1 MTISFV
7 VKNFKMLCEICEC
20 IAKQFGNDCEV
31 VLHDLTRDYDNTI
44 VGIWNGH
51 VTGRKVGDGGTDA
64 GLAILRGT
72 AQPEDQYCYINKTK
86 EGRILRSS
94 SKYFLDEK
102 GNVVGSLCMN
112 YDITALVAG
121 QTAIMKLTGSDGSGN
136 TGEAKSNA
144 GEVFTGNIDEL
155 LEILMKEA
163 VENTGHAL
171 DELDKDDK
179 VAVVRYLDNK
189 GVFLIK
195 KSAERVADFLGISR
209 FTVYNYLNEA
219 QEEAK

>member
-1 MTISFV
+1 MSFV
-7 VKNFKMLCEICEC
+7 VDNYKMLCEIGEC
-20 IAKQFGNDCEV
+20 IARQFGDDCEV
-31 VLHDLTRDYDNTI
+31 VLHDLTREYDNTI
-44 VGIWNGH
+44 VAIWNGH

-72 AQPEDQYCYINKTK
+72 AQPKDEYCYINKTK

-102 GNVVGSLCMN
+102 GNAVGSLCIN
-112 YDITALVAG
+112 YDITALMAG
-121 QTAIMKLTGSDGSGN
+121 QAAMMKLTSTEEKEN
-136 TGEAKSNA
+136 K
-144 GEVFTGNIDEL
+144 GEVFTGDIDDL
-155 LEILMKEA
+155 LEVLMKEA

-219 QEEAK
+219 QEEAKIV

>member
-7 VKNFKMLCEICEC
+7 VDNFKMLCEICEC
-20 IAKQFGNDCEV
+20 IAQQFGDDCEV

-72 AQPEDQYCYINKTK
+72 AQPKDQYCYINKTK
-86 EGRILRSS
+86 DGRILRSS

-102 GNVVGSLCMN
+102 GNVVGSLCIN
-112 YDITALVAG
+112 YNITALIAG
-121 QTAIMKLTGSDGSGN
+121 QTAMMKLTNSDGKGS
-136 TGEAKSNA
+136 T

-155 LEILMKEA
+155 LEVLMKEA